1 MNSYEAQLFNKSI
14 NRLLFI
20 ANYELLCMAKVMVS
34 QNFRKSTIVDCSGF
48 TNTRRLVSCQIER
61 LV

>member
-1 MNSYEAQLFNKSI
+1 MNSYVAQIFKKSI
-14 NRLLFI
+14 NRLHFI
-20 ANYELLCMAKVMVS
+20 ANYELLCIAKVMEA

-48 TNTRRLVSCQIER
+48 TNIHRLVSCQIER